1 VNYGRELMKM
11 NKKTVRD
18 VDAGGKRVLVRVDF
32 NVPMQDGQ
40 ITDDTRIRAVLPTTN
55 YLREAGALVIL
66 CAHLGRPKGQIVP
79 EHSLAPVAAR
89 LSELLDDEA
98 AFVDDCLGKQVTE
111 AVEAAQPGDV
121 ILLENTR
128 FYPGETSKDKQEM
141 LAFAEKLA
149 APAQM
154 YVNDAFGASHRK
166 HGSTFGVTKFL
177 SPCVAGL
184 LVEEELTKL
193 QRIVD
198 AEQDGFVTVLG
209 GAKVEDKIGVVKQLL
224 PRVENLLIGGAMAW
238 AFFKA
243 QGMEV
248 GESLCSD
255 ESVAGARDILA
266 TMSDCLDN
274 MALPV
279 DVHMKNVKT
288 GETRYAPADGIE
300 PGWDALDI
308 GPQTREKYAE
318 IVRSAQVVFWNGPM
332 GYFEQPP
339 FDDGTLAVARAMG
352 QCPGY
357 NVVGGGDSV
366 AAITQMG
373 LADEMDHV
381 STGGGASL
389 EFIENNGSLP
399 AVAALDDK

>member
-1 VNYGRELMKM
+1 M
-11 NKKTVRD
+11 NKKTIRD
-18 VDAGGKRVLVRVDF
+18 VDASGKRVLMRVDF
-32 NVPMQDGQ
+32 NVPREDGQ
-40 ITDDTRIRAVLPTTN
+40 ITDDTRIRAVLPTIN

-79 EHSLAPVAAR
+79 EHSLAPVGAR
-89 LSELLDDEA
+89 LSELLDDEVT
-98 AFVDDCLGKQVTE
+98 FVDDCIGEQVAE
-111 AVEAAQPGDV
+111 AVEAAQAGDV

-128 FYPGETSKDKQEM
+128 FYPGETSKDKAEM

-149 APAQM
+149 APVQM

-166 HGSTFGVTKFL
+166 HASTYGVTKYL

-193 QRIVD
+193 QRVVD
-198 AEQDGFVTVLG
+198 AEQDGFVAVLG

-224 PRVENLLIGGAMAW
+224 PRVESLLIGGAMAW

-248 GESLCSD
+248 GESLCSE
-255 ESVAGARDILA
+255 ESVAGARGILD
-266 TMSDCLDN
+266 TMADYLDN

-279 DVHMKNVKT
+279 DVHMKNVQT
-288 GETRYAPADGIE
+288 GETKFAPADGIE

-308 GPQTREKYAE
+308 GPQTQEKYAE
-318 IVRSAQVVFWNGPM
+318 IVRDAKVVFWNGPM
-332 GYFEQPP
+332 GYFEEPP

-352 QCPGY
+352 ECSGY

-373 LADEMDHV
+373 LAGEMDHV

-399 AVAALDDK
+399 AVEALDDKE

>member
-1 VNYGRELMKM
+1 MTEM
-11 NKKTVRD
+11 NKKIVRD
-18 VDAGGKRVLVRVDF
+18 VDASGKRVLMRVDF
-32 NVPMQDGQ
+32 NVPMEDGQ
-40 ITDDTRIRAVLPTTN
+40 ITDDTRIRAALPTIN
-55 YLREAGALVIL
+55 YLREEGALVIL

-89 LSELLDDEA
+89 LSGLLDDEA
-98 AFVDDCLGKQVTE
+98 TFVDDCLGEQVAE
-111 AVEAAQPGDV
+111 AVGAAQPDDV

-128 FYPGETSKDKQEM
+128 YYPGETSKDKQEM

-166 HGSTFGVTKFL
+166 HASTFGVTKFL

-193 QRIVD
+193 QCVVD
-198 AEQDGFVTVLG
+198 ADQPGFIAVLG

-224 PRVENLLIGGAMAW
+224 PRVESLLIGGAMAW

-243 QGMEV
+243 EDMEV
-248 GESLCSD
+248 GESLCTE

-266 TMSDCLDN
+266 TMSDYLDT
-274 MALPV
+274 MMLPV
-279 DVHMKNVKT
+279 DVHMKNVST
-288 GETRYAPADGIE
+288 GETKYAPADGIE

-308 GPQTREKYAE
+308 GPETQQKYAE

-332 GYFEQPP
+332 GYFEEPP
-339 FDDGTLAVARAMG
+339 FDQGTLAVAKAMG
-352 QCPGY
+352 ECAGY

-389 EFIENNGSLP
+389 EFIENNGTLP
-399 AVAALDDK
+399 AVEALDDSE